1 MKEELFAD
9 LISSVREAGAIRRGE
24 RPASRVF
31 HLEALDIK
39 SIRTVHKLTQAQFAA
54 MIGVSVRTLQEWEQG
69 WRTPEGPAAVL
80 LRVVRNHP
88 EAVIDTVRV
97 AVV

>member
-24 RPASRVF
+24 LPASRVF
-31 HLEALDIK
+31 HLEAPDIK
-39 SIRTVHKLTQAQFAA
+39 SIRTAHKLTQAQFAA

-69 WRTPEGPAAVL
+69 RRTPEGPAMVL
-80 LRVVRNHP
+80 LRVVRDHP
-88 EAVIDTVRV
+88 EAVIDTVSV
-97 AVV
+97 AG

>member
-24 RPASRVF
+24 RPASRVI
-31 HLEALDIK
+31 HLDAPDIK
-39 SIRTVHKLTQAQFAA
+39 GIRTAHKLTQAQFAA

-69 WRTPEGPAAVL
+69 RRTPEGPAMVL
-80 LRVVRNHP
+80 LRVVRDHP
-88 EAVIDTVRV
+88 EAVIDTVS
-97 AVV
+97 VVG